1 MRSNAAESN
10 VTTLESRNV
19 MVGSH
24 RTSMRLEPE
33 MWDALGE
40 IAQREGI
47 TVHQLCSRVST
58 VRRQSSLTS
67 AIRVVIVEYF
77 RILATQA
84 TPPKSILDTIL

>member
-1 MRSNAAESN
+1 

-19 MVGSH
+19 MVGSR

-33 MWDALGE
+33 MWDALSE
-40 IAQREGI
+40 IAQRENI
-47 TVHQLCSRVST
+47 TIHQLCSRVST

-67 AIRVVIVEYF
+67 AMRVVIVEYF
-77 RILATQA
+77 RVLATQA